1 MTQLLVDPQIITT
14 VAADIDSI
22 GSTIRA
28 ASAAAAA
35 PTSGLL
41 AAAADEVSAAIAN
54 LFGAHGQQFQAMV
67 GQVEAYAGRFQQS
80 LAAAANAY
88 VQTENAAAAALTG
101 ALGVAAAPAAL
112 PPALPFT
119 NPPFPALDTS
129 VFIGPTGVPIPPP
142 AYATLAN
149 ELYVHAT
156 GLQQI
161 LYTPE
166 ELYPITGVKS
176 LTLNQSVSEGLTI
189 LGNYVQS
196 QLAIPGN
203 SVTVFGYS
211 QSAIISSLYMQ
222 QLAAAGFPIAPA
234 DLNFILVG
242 NEMNP
247 NGGMLAR
254 FPNLTLPT
262 LGLDFYG
269 ATPSNT
275 PYNVAIYTQEYDGF
289 ASFPRY
295 PINFIS
301 DLNAV
306 FGIATVHT
314 KYLNLTPAQVD
325 SAIQLPT
332 SPGYYENGGKT
343 YYYMI
348 PTEELPLLTPLRAI
362 PVIGNPLAALIEPN
376 LEVIVNLGY
385 GDPNLGYSTGYAD
398 VHTPFGLFPEV
409 SPGTLV
415 DAFAR
420 GTQQGIADF
429 HTELQALAAQ
439 PPQFPTFTPP
449 QPTDILAKLSQLPSP
464 EKVVNTAATVIST
477 DYAVLLPAA
486 DTVMAFATTL
496 PLYDSQLFVEQL
508 AQGNLVN
515 AIGYPIAADVGLAT
529 IAGIV
534 QFLVISKAIS
544 QNISDI
550 RALIP

>member
-54 LFGAHGQQFQAMV
+54 LFGAHGQQFQAVV
-67 GQVEAYAGRFQQS
+67 GQVESYASQFQQT

-88 VQTENAAAAALTG
+88 VQTENAAAAALAG

-112 PPALPFT
+112 PPAFPVT
-119 NPPFPALDTS
+119 NPPFDALKTA

-222 QLAAAGFPIAPA
+222 QLAAAGFPIAPT

-275 PYNVAIYTQEYDGF
+275 PYDVAIYTQEYDGF

-314 KYLNLTPAQVD
+314 KYLNLTPAQVN

-332 SPGYYENGGKT
+332 SPGYTGNT
-343 YYYMI
+343 TYYMI

-362 PVIGNPLAALIEPN
+362 PVIGSPLAALIEPN

-409 SPGTLV
+409 SPATLI

-420 GTQQGIADF
+420 GTQQGITDF
-429 HTELQALAAQ
+429 NTELQALAAQ

-449 QPTDILAKLSQLPSP
+449 QPMDILAKLSHLPSP
-464 EKVVNTAATVIST
+464 EKIVNTAATVIST

-486 DTVMAFATTL
+486 DTVLAFGTTL
-496 PLYDSQLFVEQL
+496 PLYDSQLFLEQL

-550 RALIP
+550 QALIP